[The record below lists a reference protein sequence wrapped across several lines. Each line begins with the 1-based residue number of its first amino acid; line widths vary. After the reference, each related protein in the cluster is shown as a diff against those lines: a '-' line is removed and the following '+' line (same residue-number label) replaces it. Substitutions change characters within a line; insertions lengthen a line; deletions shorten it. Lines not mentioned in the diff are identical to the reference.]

1 MNLGRSRRFR
11 VTALAVLSGLALA
24 GGGMAAIIAVLIFKP
39 SAATAPPS
47 SIILFDSAAPPA
59 LTEFAVFNCPHCRRF
74 ALGFLPLLRRDFIEP
89 GLVEYHYR
97 HLPFLHPSSRSAAE
111 WSECARLQ
119 GRFDAFHDA
128 VYAVSP
134 AGYLSAED
142 LGSAGADAMLDMQA
156 LVECLESGLVSERVV
171 ADEDLAALWGVRGT
185 PTLFLDGRRLEYDGY
200 DDLRDQIQVVLD

>member
-1 MNLGRSRRFR
+1 MNLGRSRHFR
-11 VTALAVLSGLALA
+11 VTALAVLSALALA
-24 GGGMAAIIAVLIFKP
+24 GGGTAAIIAILIFKP

-47 SIILFDSAAPPA
+47 SIILFDSSAPPA
-59 LTEFAVFNCPHCRRF
+59 LTEFADFNCPHCRRF

-97 HLPFLHPSSRSAAE
+97 HLPFLQPGSRSAAE

-134 AGYLSAED
+134 ARYLSTED
-142 LGSAGADAMLDMQA
+142 LGAAAADAMLDMQA
-156 LVECLESGLVSERVV
+156 LDKCLESGLARERVA
-171 ADEDLAALWGVRGT
+171 ADEELAALWGVRGT

-200 DDLRDQIQVVLD
+200 GDLRQQIQAALD